1 MKCEIADLHFQY
13 ETHGEGKPV
22 LMIHGFGVDRH
33 VMIGCMEPIFESRSG
48 WKRIYFDLPGMGH
61 TPAPRWLNNA
71 DQMLEAVVAFVNKVL
86 DYDSFL
92 IVGESY
98 GAYLARGIVK
108 LIPERLKGTLLIC
121 PVIVAD
127 RKQRELP
134 RKQIFVRD
142 DPFLAGI
149 EQNECK
155 NLFERVLVL
164 QDQKRW
170 NRFTQ
175 DIIPGIRTKDRTF
188 LERYQKQGYSLSFDV
203 DQLQHP
209 FDRPSLIFS
218 GRQDASVGY
227 HDSLK
232 LIENFSRGT
241 FAILDRAGHGLE
253 VEQETV
259 FNCLVDEWLNRVE
272 DDDRRLSG
280 SV

>member
-61 TPAPRWLNNA
+61 TPAPRWLINA

-121 PVIVAD
+121 PVTVAD
-127 RKQRELP
+127 RKQRDLP
-134 RKQIFVRD
+134 RRQIFVRD